1 MVQKRQFR
9 KSHMDEH
16 YCAAIFRYLREYA
29 LQFRSESLLICLNDK
44 HRIKCDKP
52 GFPVAAAERGR
63 RVIVSLN
70 EKFQVGD
77 HNFTRFSII
86 PSVMFRVDS
95 YIPDTIEGSW
105 YSGQVCITFKKGEFQ
120 PSSPMRHGAELSSW
134 LTTQLGSKSI
144 LFLYTDGR
152 PDHLLTYV
160 STQLSLISLCSSI
173 CCS

>member
-1 MVQKRQFR
+1 MSAIVQLFSGTYGSMHCNSVVKACLSVSMTSTESNVTNQVF
-9 KSHMDEH
+9 
-16 YCAAIFRYLREYA
+16 LWQQQREVGGSSY
-29 LQFRSESLLICLNDK
+29 
-44 HRIKCDKP
+44 
-52 GFPVAAAERGR
+52 
-63 RVIVSLN
+63 N
-70 EKFQVGD
+70 EEFQVGD
-77 HNFTRFSII
+77 HDFTQFSII
-86 PSVMFRVDS
+86 PSVMFRVES